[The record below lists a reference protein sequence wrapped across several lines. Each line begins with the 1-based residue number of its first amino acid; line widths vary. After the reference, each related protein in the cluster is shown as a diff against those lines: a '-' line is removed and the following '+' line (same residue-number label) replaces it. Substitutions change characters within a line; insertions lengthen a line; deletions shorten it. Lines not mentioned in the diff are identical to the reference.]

1 MNCREARDL
10 LMRNEKRTAAA
21 VASHLAGCDGC
32 AEFGRKLDL
41 AQAAFRAHQ
50 GEHLPDPAFAQ
61 RVRASLPG
69 DTDLI
74 GWAALRLLPATLAL
88 TLVLSAWCWLATPGP
103 QALFEQSPTDDLLS
117 WALEEDGS

>member
-1 MNCREARDL
+1 MNCRAARDL
-10 LMRNEKRTAAA
+10 LMRDERPMASV
-21 VASHLAGCDGC
+21 VADHVDACDGC
-32 AEFGRKLDL
+32 TEFARKLDL
-41 AQAAFRAHQ
+41 ARATLRAHQ
-50 GEHLPDPAFAQ
+50 GEHRPDAAFAQ

-88 TLVLSAWCWLATPGP
+88 TLVLSAWCWIATPGP

>member
-1 MNCREARDL
+1 MNCREVRDL
-10 LMRNEKRTAAA
+10 LMRDERPAASA
-21 VASHLAGCDGC
+21 VTGHLASCDGC
-32 AEFGRKLDL
+32 TEFARRLDL
-41 AQAAFRAHQ
+41 AQADLGAHQ
-50 GEHLPDPAFAQ
+50 GDHLPHPAFAQ

-88 TLVLSAWCWLATPGP
+88 TLVLSAWCWIATPGP

-117 WALEEDGS
+117 WALEEEGS